1 MNINEIEIQVYLDK
15 LGFVPAGTLT
25 FDKVK
30 KYSIFSYYED
40 YINKNFPVLNP
51 ATLNYKRNNKKFF
64 VTTEKDNHH
73 MLDKTFWQIVPNK
86 NDWANTLFLSF
97 YPECTYMSNSE
108 KIFIVGDRTV
118 GGIRSVL
125 KTQSINNRPISN
137 LQYLDNIRSDSIS
150 FYQKELKELKYIGAL
165 WALTN
170 YAGQRPKCMYQENDK
185 EWVVK
190 FNVKSD
196 KYDNVALEHIAMEM
210 SKDVGLPTAK
220 TNLVKLPSG
229 ENCIFVERFDKD
241 EEYQYL
247 TFPLFALY
255 KRMNKP
261 KEFHTGQ
268 FIYRLVQT
276 YSDYPER
283 DCEYIVH
290 KLLFDIAINNTDN
303 HLHNIK
309 FRLNREKKWELAPF
323 FDLSFTS
330 EDKDYEYNPLNI
342 PLTESYLH
350 NPKIIE
356 MFMDSFDVSREFL
369 EEKIANILTVVNNF
383 HSYCDKYN
391 INIEDRKIIGN
402 SIHLGLGREKYN
414 LTPELEKKYT
424 LELKMK
430 GPRPTPNGTKYS

>member
-1 MNINEIEIQVYLDK
+1 MNIKEIEIQVYLDK
-15 LGFVPAGTLT
+15 LGFTPAGTLT
-25 FDKVK
+25 FDKK
-30 KYSIFSYYED
+30 NKFSVFTYYDEYMNND
-40 YINKNFPVLNP
+40 YPVLNP

-64 VTTEKDNHH
+64 VTTEKDNNH

-86 NDWANTLFLSF
+86 DDWSNTLLLSF

-108 KIFIVGDRTV
+108 RMFVLGDRTV

-125 KTQSINNRPISN
+125 KSNNNRNKPVSN
-137 LQYLDNIRSDSIS
+137 LEYLDNIRSDSIS
-150 FYQKELKELKYIGAL
+150 YYQRELKQLKYVGAL

-170 YAGQRPKCMYQENDK
+170 YAGQRPKCVYQEGSN

-190 FNVKSD
+190 FNID
-196 KYDNVALEHIAMEM
+196 TDTFDNVALEHVAMEM
-210 SKDVGLPTAK
+210 SKDVGLPTAE
-220 TNLVKLPSG
+220 TNLVTLPSG
-229 ENCIFVERFDKD
+229 EHCLFVKRFDKD
-241 EEYQYL
+241 DEYQYL

-261 KEFHTGQ
+261 KEYHTGQ

-309 FRLNREKKWELAPF
+309 FRLNRDMKWELAPF

-330 EDKDYEYNPLNI
+330 ENKDYQYNPLNI
-342 PLTESYLH
+342 PLSESYLT
-350 NPKIIE
+350 NPKLIE
-356 MFMDSFDVSREFL
+356 MFISSFDVSREFI
-369 EEKIANILTVVNNF
+369 EEKIEKILSVVRNF
-383 HSYCDKYN
+383 NHYCDKAN
-391 INIEDRKIIGN
+391 VNLPDRILVAN
-402 SIHLGLGREKYN
+402 SISLGLNRESYSI
-414 LTPELEKKYT
+414 TPEFEKKYT
-424 LELKMK
+424 LELRMK
-430 GPRPTPNGTKYS
+430 GPRPTPNGTKND